1 MAPRDS
7 KDLRVLLV
15 EDLEDTR
22 LFMRLELENLG
33 FRVFEAADGETAV
46 KVALEEKPDV
56 VLMDLSLP
64 QVDGFEATKLMRQ
77 QASME
82 NVPII
87 AITAHQQDDFRSH
100 AKASGFDAYVT
111 KPIDINWLKELING
125 LLA

>member
-46 KVALEEKPDV
+46 RVALEEKPDV

-77 QASME
+77 QPGME

-100 AKASGFDAYVT
+100 AKASGIDAYVT

>member
-1 MAPRDS
+1 MARRDS

-77 QASME
+77 QTSME

-111 KPIDINWLKELING
+111 KPIDMNWLKELING